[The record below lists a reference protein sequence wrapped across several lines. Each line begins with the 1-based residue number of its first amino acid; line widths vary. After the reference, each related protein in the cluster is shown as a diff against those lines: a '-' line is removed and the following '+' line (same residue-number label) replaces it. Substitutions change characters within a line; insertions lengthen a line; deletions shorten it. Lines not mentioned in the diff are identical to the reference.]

1 MTVLKTAKKIG
12 ISGGMLSSAK
22 DAEASLER
30 EEAKGLE
37 NGLPEGHP
45 LRNEAEK
52 QKALLGDL
60 SGLPPGHPLIRAMQD
75 AKARYDQQQ
84 EQKVNE
90 QANTA
95 EVKKAQ
101 KVASDNARV
110 KARRA
115 EEEQSE
121 KILASSKIINSGID
135 GALDEVRKLYKMMAD
150 NEEILNIDPL
160 SRAKVGRLR
169 RLLYASERGLS
180 ECKLSKVRA

>member
-1 MTVLKTAKKIG
+1 MTVLKIVKKIG

-22 DAEASLER
+22 DAEASLAL

-84 EQKVNE
+84 EQKVEE
-90 QANTA
+90 QANA
-95 EVKKAQ
+95 SEVKKVQ
-101 KVASDNARV
+101 KVASDRARV
-110 KARRA
+110 AARRA
-115 EEEQSE
+115 EEDQAI
-121 KILASSKIINSGID
+121 KINVSAKVVNSGID
-135 GALDEVRKLYKMMAD
+135 GALGEVRKIYKMLAD

-160 SRAKVGRLR
+160 SRAKVGRLK

-180 ECKLSKVRA
+180 ECKISKVVV